1 MSFIEVLT
9 SGVLF
14 SNILNYDF
22 FILLAGIGNALLYNK
37 LRNLSGILYAHFSKL
52 DHISTL
58 SEKGKSELDSVGKED
73 KILTKKELMHLRENM
88 NKAYAYYYNITA
100 LFPLLGMLGT
110 VFGLIPLVN
119 SIGEVN
125 MSSFFIALTSTF
137 WGISFSLIYKFL
149 DSTISYK
156 IEEIEKRMSGIK

>member
-9 SGVLF
+9 SGILF

-22 FILLAGIGNALLYNK
+22 FILLAGIGNALLYKN
-37 LRNLSGILYAHFSKL
+37 LRHVSGILYGHFSNL

-58 SEKGKSELDSVGKED
+58 SEEGKSNLNSVGKED
-73 KILTKKELMHLRENM
+73 RILTKKELMRLREKM

-110 VFGLIPLVN
+110 VFGLIPLVD
-119 SIGEVN
+119 SIEEVN

-156 IEEIEKRMSGIK
+156 IEEIEKRMSAIK